1 MTTAINSKAQVSLPS
16 DTEVR
21 VTRDFKAPRTLVWQ
35 AHTDPTL
42 VPRWIGGYPG
52 WTMPVCEMDVRPGGT
67 YRWRWRSDE
76 DGKEFGFYGDY
87 REVDAPGKMVHAE
100 NFDPGTFGGAM
111 PTNPAITCTTFTEKN
126 GITTLV
132 MLIEYGSKEERDAA
146 ISTGMTD
153 GMETSYERLD
163 KLVAEHEPRLERAS
177 KDSCVI
183 NADIFSAKDVAMS

>member
-1 MTTAINSKAQVSLPS
+1 MTTTSNDKALVSLPS

-35 AHTDPTL
+35 AHTEPKL
-42 VPRWIGGYPG
+42 FQRWIGGYPG
-52 WTMPVCEMDVRPGGT
+52 WSMPVCEMDVRLGGK

-76 DGKEFGFYGDY
+76 DGKEFGFHGDY
-87 REVDAPGKMVHAE
+87 REVDAPEKMVHAE
-100 NFDPGTFGGAM
+100 YYDPGNFGGAM
-111 PTNPAITCTTFTEKN
+111 PTDNPAITRTTFTEKN

-163 KLVAEHEPRLERAS
+163 KLVAEQLGG
-177 KDSCVI
+177 
-183 NADIFSAKDVAMS
+183 